1 MTASAPERTLAA
13 APLAVDEAVLHIAA
27 EIAREVHPQGKAP
40 RGVGRETSLER
51 DLGLDSLGRAE
62 LVRRLERACG
72 VTLPEQALGADTLGD
87 LLQVL
92 AAAGVAG
99 RDPAISTQP
108 GWDAAYA
115 TQPGRDPANLTQPGR
130 DPAYATQPGRD
141 PANLIDPPG
150 SDSASVTLQPPA
162 EAAPD
167 STRTLIEVL
176 AWHAERHAGRRHI
189 SFYPGEGPAEELTYG
204 ALAGRA
210 RGAAARLIA
219 LGVEPGQAIALML
232 PSGLDYFAAFFAAL
246 YAGAVPV
253 PLYPPARR
261 SQIAD
266 HLQRQAGILRTAEA
280 VALITFPEVLA
291 VARLLRAQVPGL
303 RRVLT
308 MADLEAPLGPAAA
321 AGDRPLP
328 PLPLLPP
335 VTGGDIAFLQFTSG
349 STGKPK
355 GVILT
360 HANLLAN
367 LRAIG
372 QAVEIGPGDAVV
384 SWLPL
389 YHDMGL
395 IGAWMASLY
404 YGMPLALMSPLTFL
418 ARPAR
423 WLQAVSRHRGTLSA
437 APNFAYELC
446 TRKIEDAELAGVD
459 LSSWRFALNGA
470 EPVSPDAIGRFTARF
485 APYGFRAE
493 AMAPVYGLA
502 ECSLALA
509 FPPLGRGPAIDTVRR
524 EPLERAGRA
533 IAAPP
538 GEPGVLRFAGCGFPL
553 PGHEVRIVDSAGRE
567 AGERE
572 EGKLEFRGPSA
583 ASGYFRDA
591 EATRRL
597 RHGDWLD
604 SGDRAYIA
612 GGEIFV
618 TGRVKD
624 IIIRAGRNI
633 YPHELEAAVSEVP
646 GVRKGCVVA
655 FGSPDPATGT
665 ERLVVVA
672 ESREREAAARERL
685 GEAIQRVTVDL
696 LGEPADDV
704 VVAAPH
710 GVPKT
715 SSGKVRRAA
724 CSELYLAGRL
734 GAPGGRGA
742 LWWQLVRLAAAA
754 ARTQVTRSVRAA
766 GGLLYSAYCWLVFGL
781 VTLPMWAAAALL
793 PGLER
798 RRRLARGTARLLFRL
813 AGIPLRA
820 AGLENLLQAGGPEPR
835 AGPCIVAANHASY
848 LDGLVLTAVLP
859 ARFAYV
865 VKRELENYLLSRV
878 LLRRL
883 GALFVERFDL
893 GQAAGETDK
902 TLAALGK
909 GESLA
914 VFPEGTFRRRP
925 GLRPF
930 RMGAFVTAAQAGIPI
945 VPVVI
950 RGTRHVLRGE
960 RPFFRRGAVEVT
972 VCPPLRPQAAG
983 WDAAVALRAAVR
995 AEILGRCGEPDLGT
1009 ETAEPG

>member
-1 MTASAPERTLAA
+1 MTASAPEKTLAA
-13 APLAVDEAVLHIAA
+13 PPPLAIDEAVLRIAA
-27 EIAREVHPQGKAP
+27 ELAREVHPQGKAP

-62 LVRRLERACG
+62 LVRRLERAGG

-99 RDPAISTQP
+99 SDPT
-108 GWDAAYA
+108 YA
-115 TQPGRDPANLTQPGR
+115 TQPGTDPASYP
-130 DPAYATQPGRD
+130 
-141 PANLIDPPG
+141 
-150 SDSASVTLQPPA
+150 LQPPA

-219 LGVEPGQAIALML
+219 LGVEPGQAVALML

-308 MADLEAPLGPAAA
+308 MADLEAPLGRAAA

-328 PLPLLPP
+328 P
-335 VTGGDIAFLQFTSG
+335 VAGGDIAFLQFTSG

-470 EPVSPDAIGRFTARF
+470 EPVSPDAIGRFAARF

-572 EGKLEFRGPSA
+572 EGRLEFRGPSA

-742 LWWQLVRLAAAA
+742 LWWQLVRLAAVA

-766 GGLLYSAYCWLVFGL
+766 GGLLYSGYCWLVFGL

-835 AGPCIVAANHASY
+835 PGPCIVAANHASY

-865 VKRELENYLLSRV
+865 VKRELENHLLSRV

-893 GQAAGETDK
+893 GRAAGETDK

-950 RGTRHVLRGE
+950 RGTRHVLRGD

-983 WDAAVALRAAVR
+983 WDAAVVLRAAVR
-995 AEILGRCGEPDLGT
+995 AEILGRCGEPDLGS